1 MPSNQMTAPRVGRLP
16 PRLRVAVWQWVAI
29 QYLSNPPPPPPNPG
43 PYTVPCPHFSHP
55 ILQDDR
61 CANRTPESKP
71 PPNELVKCVGRR
83 SLLKPG
89 KLETTRGVGRAL
101 TERRLAGYGFTTGG
115 GERMGQRPYIGQ
127 GEGALILK
135 RGGLRGIGGGGRG
148 NFIHYLYIMCWGRDQ
163 CKKK

>member
-1 MPSNQMTAPRVGRLP
+1 MKTNTSYNLLPLLGSQVEVDGLPFLPSNQMTAPRFWRLP
-16 PRLRVAVWQWVAI
+16 PLFRVAVWQWVAI
-29 QYLSNPPPPPPNPG
+29 EYLSNPPPPG
-43 PYTVPCPHFSHP
+43 SLHCPHLFHP

-115 GERMGQRPYIGQ
+115 GER
-127 GEGALILK
+127 
-135 RGGLRGIGGGGRG
+135 RGV
-148 NFIHYLYIMCWGRDQ
+148 RDHI
-163 CKKK
+163 